1 MTISTAVT
9 QNETANKAL
18 ERGIAGSL
26 WHDDSVN
33 LGNQSGTQPY
43 WLQDTIGKRPRLT
56 DTTTKPEAQT
66 YSAPEARI
74 SEGHYYAGLML
85 RRTFPELTA
94 QAFDVNAPN
103 VWFPAIHPAE
113 CPIFTLLD
121 SHRNM
126 AAARES
132 DRSAMAVTS
141 LLADVGLAR
150 TLAEY
155 GTYSTVSFDPISLSL
170 LKAYNTV
177 PPSTGTTYN
186 ILPDLP
192 DSLAESRLMSLPWS
206 IEDRELPTT
215 EVSNSAEFMKK
226 LIGSALFVT
235 RNTAN
240 VGFAG
245 WDSSP
250 SDELLYN
257 PIMRSFAEGFAGI
270 CPSIGTLEIASKIVQ
285 VAFGKTSAREIE
297 VDDVDG
303 ALAFELRMSDG
314 LLLVGELSIDGNLHA
329 NVYND
334 QHPSANAEINELWV
348 KHLPH
353 ASAEDLFDLIR

>member
-9 QNETANKAL
+9 QNETANRAL
-18 ERGIAGSL
+18 ERWLTDSL

-33 LGNQSGTQPY
+33 LGNQRGLQPY
-43 WLQDTIGKRPRLT
+43 WLQDALSKQLRQADAIMAPAALEYSV
-56 DTTTKPEAQT
+56 PEG
-66 YSAPEARI
+66 RI
-74 SEGHYYAGLML
+74 FKWEHHPGLIFGYASVD
-85 RRTFPELTA
+85 PTA
-94 QAFDVNAPN
+94 QAAELYGQN
-103 VWFPAIHPAE
+103 VQFSAIHPGE
-113 CPIFTLLD
+113 CPNITLFASDRNIAAHRELD
-121 SHRNM
+121 RNDM
-126 AAARES
+126 AATIQS
-132 DRSAMAVTS
+132 PNI
-141 LLADVGLAR
+141 GLACELGEPR
-150 TLAEY
+150 PYAAASLN
-155 GTYSTVSFDPISLSL
+155 PINRSL
-170 LKAYNTV
+170 LKAFTAIRPFTSTV
-177 PPSTGTTYN
+177 YG
-186 ILPDLP
+186 ILSDLP
-192 DSLAESRLMSLPWS
+192 DSPSESSLMSLPWS

-250 SDELLYN
+250 SEELLYN